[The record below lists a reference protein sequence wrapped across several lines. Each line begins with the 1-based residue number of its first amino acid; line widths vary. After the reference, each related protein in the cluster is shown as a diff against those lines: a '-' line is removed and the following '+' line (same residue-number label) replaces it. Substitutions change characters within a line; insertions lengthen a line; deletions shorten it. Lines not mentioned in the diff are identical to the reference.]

1 MIVCIFWK
9 DNFNIPSLSLHFK
22 LLHSSYTNGGISLFV
37 IFFNVVP
44 SWQLTTEWV
53 NIFWEMKNRQ
63 EIRTNETLQDKV
75 QKLKATDQL
84 KAGAKIA

>member
-1 MIVCIFWK
+1 MHHW
-9 DNFNIPSLSLHFK
+9 S
-22 LLHSSYTNGGISLFV
+22 GISLFV

-44 SWQLTTEWV
+44 SWQLTTTEWV